1 MEEEKMTSTKLT
13 ALILASIFSAIT
25 AILAQ
30 IQFQAFIVPFSGQT
44 LAVGLTATILG
55 SKIGALAMFCYMLLG
70 LIGIPVFAGFESGPH
85 VLIGPTGG
93 YIIGF
98 IATAYITG
106 KILEKTS
113 INMWM
118 AIIANIVGMC
128 VTLTFGVIQLKFIAD
143 LSWHAAIVSGALPF
157 LIVGIIKA
165 ILASWIG
172 IVVRRSLENA
182 KLLPVNHSIK
192 KAV

>member
-93 YIIGF
+93 
-98 IATAYITG
+98 
-106 KILEKTS
+106 IL
-113 INMWM
+113 
-118 AIIANIVGMC
+118 
-128 VTLTFGVIQLKFIAD
+128 LD
-143 LSWHAAIVSGALPF
+143 LL
-157 LIVGIIKA
+157 
-165 ILASWIG
+165 
-172 IVVRRSLENA
+172 
-182 KLLPVNHSIK
+182 LLPTLQAK
-192 KAV
+192 F